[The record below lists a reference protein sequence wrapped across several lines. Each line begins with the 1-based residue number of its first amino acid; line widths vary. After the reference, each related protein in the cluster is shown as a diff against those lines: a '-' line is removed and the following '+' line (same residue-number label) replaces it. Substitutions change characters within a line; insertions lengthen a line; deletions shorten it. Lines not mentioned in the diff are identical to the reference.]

1 MEKVLDNILYGTK
14 FSKKNTVYR
23 FSLMPKRNGALEAST
38 VQTEILL
45 QLIQNELKKY
55 NLYKKAT
62 L

>member
-1 MEKVLDNILYGTK
+1 MVQNVV
-14 FSKKNTVYR
+14 KKTQYR

>member
-1 MEKVLDNILYGTK
+1 MEKVLENILYGTK
-14 FSKKNTVYR
+14 FSKKTQYR
-23 FSLMPKRNGALEAST
+23 FSLMPKRNGALEAAT